1 MSEVFWINSNPPVP
15 LAIVL
20 CPRGDS
26 GLDREIAAIERA
38 GIETLVSMLEN
49 WEAAMLG
56 LADEGSLAERT
67 GMRFL
72 SHPIPDTHIP
82 QDVPAF
88 RAFVTDLAGRLRAG
102 EHIGVHC
109 RGSIGRATV
118 AAACTLIH
126 LGWTPKSA
134 LRAVEQ
140 ARGCSVPDTEEQEHW
155 ILHYQAEP

>member
-1 MSEVFWINSNPPVP
+1 MSEVFWIKSNPSVS

-20 CPRGDS
+20 CPRGDR
-26 GLDREIAAIERA
+26 GLDREIVAIERD
-38 GIETLVSMLEN
+38 GIQTLVSMLEN

-56 LADEGSLAERT
+56 LADEGRLAEQT

-82 QDVPAF
+82 QDLPAF
-88 RAFVTDLAGRLRAG
+88 KAFVADLADRLRAG
-102 EHIGVHC
+102 EHIGIHC

-118 AAACTLIH
+118 AAAGALIH

-134 LRAVEQ
+134 LRAIEK
-140 ARGCSVPDTEEQEHW
+140 ARGCSVPDTREQEHW
-155 ILHYQAEP
+155 ILHYKAQP